1 MFHAVVAIVLSL
13 VGYWLGL
20 VLGIPVNME
29 GDLGLLF
36 AILIM
41 GAYNIVLTE
50 KKNKED

>member
-1 MFHAVVAIVLSL
+1 MFHAVIAIILSL
-13 VGYWLGL
+13 GYWLGL

-50 KKNKED
+50 KKNKKD